1 MATWNQQISDMAGQV
16 NSESTATHMDNA
28 VKDVIN
34 KLGRINPEMLYMFA
48 GEEKNS
54 SGSSNVVLTDNN
66 LILRVS
72 RRFDATDSRYRDCK
86 EIMPSQVGDY
96 SDSTSLYNA
105 SKEYPVFYRE
115 GSAIKVLPSQLTADY
130 IVVDKVVYG
139 QVSGVSSGNGAI
151 ANFPEGM
158 YPMVVCHASM
168 NTLIE
173 MMAETTVASGLPSL
187 GGLEI
192 DGDPITAANFDSASD
207 LQLESPQYYFSVLRN
222 FINTEEDIE
231 LASAQL
237 EKIKAYLSWYQSS
250 VESNKVDYSWM
261 TERLM
266 VLKDRYEK
274 MFLPYMR
281 QKQEGEGD
289 N

>member
-1 MATWNQQISDMAGQV
+1 MECFGYWLIAGKRLLLGCILCEYTSV
-16 NSESTATHMDNA
+16 FFLES
-28 VKDVIN
+28 
-34 KLGRINPEMLYMFA
+34 L
-48 GEEKNS
+48 
-54 SGSSNVVLTDNN
+54 GSS
-66 LILRVS
+66 
-72 RRFDATDSRYRDCK
+72 
-86 EIMPSQVGDY
+86 
-96 SDSTSLYNA
+96 
-105 SKEYPVFYRE
+105 
-115 GSAIKVLPSQLTADY
+115 IK
-130 IVVDKVVYG
+130 G
-139 QVSGVSSGNGAI
+139 SSGNGAI